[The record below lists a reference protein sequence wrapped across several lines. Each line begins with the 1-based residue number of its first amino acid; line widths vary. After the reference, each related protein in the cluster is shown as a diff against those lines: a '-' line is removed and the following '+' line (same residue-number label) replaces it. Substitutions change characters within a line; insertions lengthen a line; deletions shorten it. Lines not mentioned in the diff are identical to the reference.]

1 MGRTETTRCS
11 GADCVEIEDIGAAPD
26 GTDWFRV
33 RTTTHRRLNI
43 AVTGEEL
50 RAFLRQVK
58 AGQFDDI
65 ARLERDTTVDELL
78 TERDALRDELD
89 ELKDTLRYDYQPVG
103 RA

>member
-1 MGRTETTRCS
+1 MREEITDCS
-11 GADCVEIEDIGAAPD
+11 GADCIALADIGR
-26 GTDWFRV
+26 DWFRIRSTV
-33 RTTTHRRLNI
+33 HPHVVV

-89 ELKDTLRYDYQPVG
+89 ELKDTLHYDYQPVG